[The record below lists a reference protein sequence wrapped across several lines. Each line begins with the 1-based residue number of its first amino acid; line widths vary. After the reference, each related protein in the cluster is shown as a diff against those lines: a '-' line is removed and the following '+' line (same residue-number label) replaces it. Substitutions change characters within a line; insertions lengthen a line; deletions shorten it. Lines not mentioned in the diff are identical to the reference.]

1 MIYAARGSLLLPDAA
16 DTEKGSGERREQG
29 ETPALS
35 RQPSMR
41 PAAPKG
47 LGQGHERPES
57 SREVEMDQEGRRPQS
72 CLASSARFL
81 RPADEGR
88 NPSDKE
94 PHGLQA
100 TAHTQL
106 HSPFFLAAGS

>member
-57 SREVEMDQEGRRPQS
+57 SREVGSAIEIHRNRTELNRRSRNEP
-72 CLASSARFL
+72 CRD
-81 RPADEGR
+81 PAGLPPR
-88 NPSDKE
+88 A
-94 PHGLQA
+94 HGLVSA
-100 TAHTQL
+100 
-106 HSPFFLAAGS
+106 

>member
-57 SREVEMDQEGRRPQS
+57 SREVGS
-72 CLASSARFL
+72 ASRNEPC
-81 RPADEGR
+81 RDPAGLPPR
-88 NPSDKE
+88 A
-94 PHGLQA
+94 HGLVSA
-100 TAHTQL
+100 
-106 HSPFFLAAGS
+106 

>member
-57 SREVEMDQEGRRPQS
+57 SRVEMSHAGILLDCRLVPMGWS
-72 CLASSARFL
+72 LL
-81 RPADEGR
+81 
-88 NPSDKE
+88 DKE

>member
-57 SREVEMDQEGRRPQS
+57 SREVG
-72 CLASSARFL
+72 SAIEIFL